1 MALVPVLTNKD
12 IQEIG
17 HRIECCRKSV
27 GLSKQEMAD
36 NIGLGYEQYRRI
48 ESGKVLIKTEYLYTI
63 ACMLRVSVDYL
74 LYGTENWSGSQKLK
88 EILND
93 NAFLQDEIHQLP
105 NKDSGRI
112 EEKNE
117 EKETDEEDMGS
128 PVDGDCI

>member
-74 LYGTENWSGSQKLK
+74 LYGTENWSGSQKLN
-88 EILND
+88 EILNSLTPED
-93 NAFLQDEIHQLP
+93 VKRA
-105 NKDSGRI
+105 
-112 EEKNE
+112 EKVLSAVFE
-117 EKETDEEDMGS
+117 
-128 PVDGDCI
+128 

>member
-17 HRIECCRKSV
+17 HRIECCRKRV

-74 LYGTENWSGSQKLK
+74 LYGTENWNGSQKLK
-88 EILND
+88 EILNSLTPED
-93 NAFLQDEIHQLP
+93 VKRA
-105 NKDSGRI
+105 
-112 EEKNE
+112 EKVLSAVFE
-117 EKETDEEDMGS
+117 
-128 PVDGDCI
+128 

>member
-93 NAFLQDEIHQLP
+93 DAFLQDEIHQLP

>member
-48 ESGKVLIKTEYLYTI
+48 ERIALFYIKEH
-63 ACMLRVSVDYL
+63 
-74 LYGTENWSGSQKLK
+74 
-88 EILND
+88 
-93 NAFLQDEIHQLP
+93 F
-105 NKDSGRI
+105 DSRLWNL
-112 EEKNE
+112 EQ
-117 EKETDEEDMGS
+117 S
-128 PVDGDCI
+128 